1 MLLRRKEIEAK
12 LPEDH
17 IKEELAKAVQ
27 KEMETE
33 KDLELEIRAKY
44 KEENEKLRRE
54 IKIQKE
60 RIVFS

>member
-12 LPEDH
+12 LPKDH
-17 IKEELAKAVQ
+17 IKEELAQAVQ

-60 RIVFS
+60 RIVFC